1 MCFSTNYYG
10 FDHFEATVAV
20 NLTAFLVIATMF
32 ISIFKEYV
40 HCTYYIKFCTKKIMI
55 SLWLIRNFS
64 FKSLDYQELLLSKL
78 LMLGSFSLYSCRF
91 WRWFYIQE
99 LQWSDKNWTLL
110 LKQIRIAK
118 RPGFQKRKKKIR
130 NKDVWEL

>member
-40 HCTYYIKFCTKKIMI
+40 PILSFVQKSNVHFVINYEFLFQIIRLPRTPSIKII
-55 SLWLIRNFS
+55 DAWLIF
-64 FKSLDYQELLLSKL
+64 
-78 LMLGSFSLYSCRF
+78 
-91 WRWFYIQE
+91 
-99 LQWSDKNWTLL
+99 TLFMPFL
-110 LKQIRIAK
+110 EVVLHTRIAMV
-118 RPGFQKRKKKIR
+118 RQKLDTIAKTDLDCKKAWVSKEEKEDEKQR
-130 NKDVWEL
+130 CLRTLR